1 MHNLKITYSQ
11 ENGYWPKLDRLRDV
25 FLGIFVCVKSCHNT
39 RIPLSQIKISMTLE
53 EIKYWACRM
62 QMAAIGNKNAR
73 KQISV
78 MEKMLAYANQPSL
91 RSEVEKA
98 AKEGLLKD
106 LLANG
111 FREL

>member
-1 MHNLKITYSQ
+1 MYRPRSN
-11 ENGYWPKLDRLRDV
+11 V
-25 FLGIFVCVKSCHNT
+25 FLGIFACVKSCHKVKIT
-39 RIPLSQIKISMTLE
+39 LPKIKISMTLE

-62 QMAAIGNKNAR
+62 QMAAIGNKDAR

-78 MEKMLAYANQPSL
+78 MEKMLAYAKQPSL

-106 LLANG
+106 LLVNG

>member
-1 MHNLKITYSQ
+1 
-11 ENGYWPKLDRLRDV
+11 
-25 FLGIFVCVKSCHNT
+25 
-39 RIPLSQIKISMTLE
+39 
-53 EIKYWACRM
+53 M
-62 QMAAIGNKNAR
+62 QMAAIGNKDAR

-78 MEKMLAYANQPSL
+78 MEKMLAYAKQPSL

-98 AKEGLLKD
+98 AKEGLLND